1 MTPSAA
7 AGWRPFVAP
16 ALEHGPAWAFLASFA
31 VSPGVPALLALVL
44 ERRLLRPRHEFTAFL
59 YGDPALAV
67 SCAAGVWLAGAPG
80 ASVPVAGWPA
90 VAVLVLPLVFGV
102 WQARSELRAGLYTR
116 AQLLSPTKLW
126 HQVVVYPVLTYL
138 VGGALL
144 RGIASGAGGAARWA
158 APAVMAGGFLFWVAA
173 NVRDRRRPRVGHPP
187 YDWRRLRP
195 LASMDAMV
203 RPVDAKVRPSGA
215 MVRTAGRDTCA
226 EALRNT
232 PGAARNTPG
241 PDANQRS

>member
-1 MTPSAA
+1 M
-7 AGWRPFVAP
+7 AP
-16 ALEHGPAWAFLASFA
+16 ALEHGPAWALLASFA

-67 SCAAGVWLAGAPG
+67 SCAAGVLLAGSPG

-90 VAVLVLPLVFGV
+90 VAMMVLPPAFGV
-102 WQARSELRAGLYTR
+102 WQARSELRAGLYTW

-126 HQVVVYPVLTYL
+126 HQVVVYPLMTYL

-144 RGIASGAGGAARWA
+144 RGLTSGIGGPAGPARWA
-158 APAVMAGGFLFWVAA
+158 VLAVMAGGFLFWMAA
-173 NVRDRRRPRVGHPP
+173 NVHDRRRPRVGHPP

-203 RPVDAKVRPSGA
+203 RPTDA
-215 MVRTAGRDTCA
+215 MVRTGVCETGPDAV
-226 EALRNT
+226 RNS
-232 PGAARNTPG
+232 PDAARNSPG
-241 PDANQRS
+241 PGANQRS